1 MSMRWVA
8 VAAVNGFLAV
18 SAGAFG
24 AHYLQS
30 HLDAKA
36 MNAFEVGVR
45 YQMYHALALL
55 AVAWL
60 MSLRASRLAS
70 ASAVCMLLG
79 IVLFTGS
86 LYVTCLF
93 EWKWLGPVTP
103 VGGALLMAGWLLL
116 AIAALRGGAASATS
130 AWWRPKNGFK
140 KGSTWH
146 KASTNKSCGM

>member
-1 MSMRWVA
+1 MPMRWVA
-8 VAAVNGFLAV
+8 VAAVNGLLAV
-18 SAGAFG
+18 VAGAFG

-36 MNAFEVGVR
+36 LHAFDVGVR

-60 MSLRASRLAS
+60 MSFRSSRLAS

-86 LYVTCLF
+86 LYAISLL

-103 VGGALLMAGWLLL
+103 VGGVLLMVGWLLL
-116 AIAALRGGAASATS
+116 ALAAVRRGAAPA
-130 AWWRPKNGFK
+130 
-140 KGSTWH
+140 
-146 KASTNKSCGM
+146 KSV